1 MVSEAASQLR
11 RRTAPASAGKTK
23 SSQKG
28 ALNDRVPHTPV
39 QAGSRYSAW
48 VNAGITLALLI
59 AALLVRVIFI
69 HYPDEVVFDE
79 VHFGKFASY
88 YIKGEYF
95 FDVHPPLAKLMIA
108 AMAWLAGFD
117 GKFEFDEIGDS
128 YVEHNVPYRMIRLLL
143 AIVGALQVPLVF
155 QILRETG
162 VSSLMSIVAAL
173 AILADNG
180 HVLQSRLILLDAP
193 LVLFMLCSLYL
204 SLIHI

>member
-11 RRTAPASAGKTK
+11 RRTAPASAEKMK

-143 AIVGALQVPLVF
+143 AIVL
-155 QILRETG
+155 
-162 VSSLMSIVAAL
+162 L
-173 AILADNG
+173 AILGKLTDA
-180 HVLQSRLILLDAP
+180 LLG
-193 LVLFMLCSLYL
+193 LFERWAQARWGAVRRT
-204 SLIHI
+204 